1 MRIDV
6 ALTANAAGA
15 MPLAGISVLVID
27 VLRAS
32 TSIITALIN
41 GCEAVVPVAT
51 AEEAHQRAAALPAG
65 TVVIAGERRGEPL
78 AGFDLG
84 NSPLDFT
91 VERVSGKTLIMT
103 TSNGTQALLAAR
115 RAAAIGVAGLVNLGA
130 AATWAV
136 SGRRDVTLVCA
147 GERGAISLEDHACAG
162 LLVDRLQREEPAA
175 EVSPIAR
182 EALEFGR
189 RYGKDVGRLGED
201 SPWARHLTARGR
213 GPDVAACL
221 MLDTTTVVPV
231 YLPNVDKV
239 VIGSR

>member
-15 MPLAGISVLVID
+15 MKLAGASVIVID

-65 TVVIAGERRGEPL
+65 AVLIAGERRGEPL

-115 RAAAIGVAGLVNLGA
+115 GAAAIGVAGLVNLSA
-130 AATWAV
+130 AAAWAMAAE
-136 SGRRDVTLVCA
+136 RHIAILCA
-147 GERGAISLEDHACAG
+147 GERGARSLEDVVCAG
-162 LLVDRLQREEPAA
+162 LLVERMKTAEPGVQLGPAA
-175 EVSPIAR
+175 AEAAATAR
-182 EALEFGR
+182 PYA
-189 RYGKDVGRLGED
+189 KDVARLRAA
-201 SPWARHLTARGR
+201 SSWARHLVRSGR
-213 GPDVAACL
+213 GADVDACL
-221 MLDTTTVVPV
+221 AIDTTTLVPV
-231 YLPNVDKV
+231 FLPDVDKV
-239 VIGSR
+239 VSGPR